1 MELVVTSRV
10 VGKKSYVKAIRQ
22 KGGIPAVIYSQGNQ
36 GENVVVDGEI
46 FKKFLNSIETGSLSS
61 TIFILKNGK
70 KTIPAIIK
78 DIQYQVTTYEV
89 THLDFIE
96 LHDNV
101 EVKLNVPIRCTNVV
115 DCIGVKLGGVL
126 RQILYAI
133 KVACFPKDIK
143 PFFELDVKNLGLGQ
157 TLKLSD
163 LNIPENIIPITSL
176 KEVVVTMGRR

>member
-10 VGKKSYVKAIRQ
+10 VGKKSYIKAIRQ

-36 GENVVVDGEI
+36 GENVVVDGEV

-61 TIFILKNGK
+61 TIFILKSGER
-70 KTIPAIIK
+70 TIRAIIK
-78 DIQYQVTTYEV
+78 DIQYQITTYEV

-96 LHDNV
+96 LHDDI
-101 EVKLNVPIRCTNVV
+101 EVSLNVPIRCTNVV
-115 DCIGVKLGGVL
+115 DCLGVKLGGVL
-126 RQILYAI
+126 RQILYSI
-133 KVACFPKDIK
+133 KISCLPKDIQ

-163 LNIPENIIPITSL
+163 LNIPENINPITSL
-176 KEVVVTMGRR
+176 KEVAVTINRR